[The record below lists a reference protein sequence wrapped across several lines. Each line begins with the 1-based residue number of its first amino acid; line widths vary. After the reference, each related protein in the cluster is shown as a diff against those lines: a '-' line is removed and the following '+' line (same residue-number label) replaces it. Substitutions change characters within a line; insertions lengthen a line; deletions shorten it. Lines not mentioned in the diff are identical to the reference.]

1 MSVRNPNGFD
11 PLDNHLRGLFTRAA
25 NHIEPQSDLAESVQR
40 RLEQGDRSTPTGVA
54 QRRPAVAAT
63 LSAFLVVA
71 LLAGVFF
78 AFGRGGLRPSG
89 TGGTGGSP
97 AATSTT
103 ATTPLRVTSVDLAV
117 SPQSIAGEACGA
129 NVTFT
134 YTATFHLPAQSAG
147 GVIQFAYTLNN
158 GRSQTTDSVQAP
170 AGATSVTA
178 TFTSS
183 GALPVDH
190 TYPEP
195 AIVMVTSPNQIMSP
209 SVTPNGSCG

>member
-1 MSVRNPNGFD
+1 MSPSNPDGFD
-11 PLDNHLRGLFTRAA
+11 PLDNQLRGLFTRAA
-25 NHIEPQSDLAESVQR
+25 NHIEPQTDLAESVQR
-40 RLEQGDRSTPTGVA
+40 RLAQGGWSTPTQVA
-54 QRRPAVAAT
+54 QRGPAVAAT

-78 AFGRGGLRPSG
+78 MFGRGGLRP
-89 TGGTGGSP
+89 GGTGGSP
-97 AATSTT
+97 AVTATT

-129 NVTFT
+129 SVTFT
-134 YTATFHLPAQSAG
+134 YTATFHLPAHSAG

-158 GRSQTTDSVQAP
+158 GRSQTSASVRAP

-190 TYPEP
+190 TYPAP

-209 SVTPNGSCG
+209 SVTPSGSCG